1 MSYWDDIE
9 DPCTISGPRA
19 YLSEEGEGRSSS
31 FREPWLA
38 AFLVAAVA
46 HAFLAGVLF
55 RWHMEFSV
63 PPGPGRPLFV
73 RICEIGHQ
81 SGPQSTPQVLP
92 RTEARPQ
99 ETPARAR
106 VRQRTSPSRPRPA
119 PVAKRDA
126 NPVAPALPSTPQK
139 IDPDPSEGPKTD
151 PFPADQ
157 APSAGGL
164 TGHAETAP
172 DPAVSGSGGAA
183 RSDDVLPVEG
193 GFEERVV
200 DTPPVAVHRPAPHYP
215 LAARRRNLTG
225 EVRVRFLVDE
235 SGHVQSVRIVEGS
248 PSGVFDEAVR
258 DVVPRWQFRPG
269 RFRGRSVPV
278 WCETSVVFRLE

>member
-9 DPCTISGPRA
+9 DPCIISGPRA
-19 YLSEEGEGRSSS
+19 YLSEEGEGRAAS

-38 AFLVAAVA
+38 AFLVAVVA

-63 PPGPGRPLFV
+63 PPGSGRPLFV
-73 RICEIGHQ
+73 RICEIGRP
-81 SGPQSTPQVLP
+81 SGPQSTPRVLP
-92 RTEARPQ
+92 HTEARPE
-99 ETPARAR
+99 ETPARVR
-106 VRQRTSPSRPRPA
+106 VTPRTSPSRPRPL
-119 PVAKRDA
+119 PVAKRDV
-126 NPVAPALPSTPQK
+126 NPVAPAFPSTPQK
-139 IDPDPSEGPKTD
+139 IDPDPLEGPKTD
-151 PFPADQ
+151 PVSADK
-157 APSAGGL
+157 AHSTGGL
-164 TGHAETAP
+164 TGHAESTP

-183 RSDDVLPVEG
+183 GSDVLPVEG

-200 DTPPVAVHRPAPHYP
+200 DTPPVAVHRPAPSYP

-269 RFRGRSVPV
+269 RFHGRSVPV